1 MALNDHYAVLL
12 AINLYPG
19 LRNLEGPEND
29 IDAFADW
36 LRDPNGGN
44 VETNNIK
51 TVKST
56 HFPPVVNP
64 NDANPQERAFTS
76 CLDQLMRDP
85 ARNWLNRVG
94 TRLYIYMAGHGFTA
108 GSSVSDPALFSAA
121 AQNGDTSHIAGLR
134 YASKI
139 ANAGFFDEIIL
150 VMDCCQD
157 VLKSSQVVEPS
168 WSPPDRNKT
177 SQVKLLQAYGAPR
190 GQAAFEREL
199 MPGGPKRG
207 FFSTVLIE
215 ALRSAKPHPS
225 NGFVTGT
232 TLKDQFQQL
241 WNDRYKA
248 LTGYNP
254 PLIPPSG
261 VDIELFARSAVPSP
275 ANGVLPVT
283 FALDA
288 PIPAGATL
296 DITSGVNTAPILSMP
311 ATALQPQTLPPGF
324 YKATLSATGRSRL
337 FEVTGATPTTVT
349 L

>member
-19 LRNLEGPEND
+19 LRNLGGPEND
-29 IDAFADW
+29 IAAFADW

-44 VETNNIK
+44 VEPTNIK
-51 TVKST
+51 IVKSSD
-56 HFPPVVNP
+56 FPLVTNP
-64 NDANPQERAFTS
+64 NDANPQERAFIS
-76 CLDQLMRDP
+76 CLDRLVRDP

-108 GSSVSDPALFSAA
+108 GSSVNDPALFSAV
-121 AQNGDTSHIAGLR
+121 AQNGDTAHIAGFR

-139 ANAGFFDEIIL
+139 ANAGFFDEIVL

-157 VLKSSQVVEPS
+157 VLKASQVVEPT
-168 WSPPDRNKT
+168 WTPPDKNKT

-190 GQAAFEREL
+190 GQAAFEREET
-199 MPGGPKRG
+199 PGGPKRG

-215 ALRSAKPHPS
+215 ALRSAKPNPA

-232 TLKDQFQQL
+232 TLKDQFRQL
-241 WNDRYKA
+241 WNDRYKTE
-248 LTGYNP
+248 TGYDP

-261 VDIELFARSAVPSP
+261 VDIELFARSSVPSP
-275 ANGVLPVT
+275 ANGVSPVT
-283 FALDA
+283 FSLNA
-288 PIPAGATL
+288 PIPVGATL
-296 DITSGVNTAPILSMP
+296 DVTSGVNAAPILSMP
-311 ATALQPQTLPPGF
+311 VTALLPQTLQPGY
-324 YKATLSATGRSRL
+324 YKATLSTTARSVL

>member
-12 AINLYPG
+12 GINLYPG
-19 LRNLEGPEND
+19 LRNLGGPEND
-29 IDAFADW
+29 IEAFAEW

-44 VETNNIK
+44 VEPNNIK
-51 TVKST
+51 IVKSSN
-56 HFPPVVNP
+56 FQAAADP
-64 NDANPQERAFTS
+64 NIANPQERAFIS
-76 CLDQLMRDP
+76 CLDQLVRDP
-85 ARNWLNRVG
+85 ARNWRNRVG

-121 AQNGDTSHIAGLR
+121 AQNGDTAHIAGFR

-157 VLKSSQVVEPS
+157 VLKASQVVEPT

-177 SQVKLLQAYGAPR
+177 LDVKLLQAYGAPR
-190 GQAAFEREL
+190 GQAAFEREET
-199 MPGGPKRG
+199 PGGPKRG
-207 FFSTVLIE
+207 YFSTVFIE
-215 ALRSAKPHPS
+215 ALRSAKANPAK
-225 NGFVTGT
+225 GFVTGT

-241 WNDRYKA
+241 WNDQYKA
-248 LTGYNP
+248 KTGYDP

-261 VDIELFARSAVPSP
+261 LDIELFARSPVPSTG
-275 ANGVLPVT
+275 NGVLPVT
-283 FALDA
+283 FLVNA

-311 ATALQPQTLPPGF
+311 VAGLTPQTLQPGF
-324 YKATLSATGRSRL
+324 YKATLSTTARSVL